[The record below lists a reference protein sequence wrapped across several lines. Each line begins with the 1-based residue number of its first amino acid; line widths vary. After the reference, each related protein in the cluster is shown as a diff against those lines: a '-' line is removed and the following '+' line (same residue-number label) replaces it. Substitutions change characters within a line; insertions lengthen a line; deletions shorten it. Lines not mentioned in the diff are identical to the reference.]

1 MWTRA
6 LRLAEVGRANTRRSE
21 ARRARRG
28 SAKRTRRG
36 ATLVFVAVFALALVG
51 VAAFAIDA
59 SRLYV
64 GTNELQTSADAAAL
78 RAARFMQSNPGS
90 DPTSA
95 AQAFSPSN
103 ESLGSGVQLA
113 EQDVSPIFYDPI
125 NRSFT
130 ATNWAS
136 ANAVEVRATRVGNLL
151 FGRLLTNVMPS
162 PTRRSVAWVANITQ
176 VSCPTPWGFPVLA
189 LNERLNPSGTPNA
202 STISPAAFASV
213 DSALATSTG
222 ARDLTMI
229 FWPPTHLLNAGP
241 QLPKQTGSDSAFY
254 ALAGNMNSYADQI
267 ADPLGSCGGNSSI
280 SIGTQ
285 ETFPGQGGGSV
296 EKKTVDGVE
305 GTGPANQYIGL
316 CENVN
321 APNNTADCW
330 PQGTT
335 NFNGQT
341 PGVRVIV
348 SWVGPVNGSG
358 VPVVAIGGFRVMCV
372 YRGTGGG
379 GGPNASLNSTTSTFL
394 LATYARLTQGRP
406 NNPPGPPNN
415 PPNPPP
421 AGGETCQWLDGPNKT
436 YFDARGVSAPYD
448 EGTIVGYPE
457 AIYPGLGPGTTLGNA
472 PSLGQRLILVR

>member
-6 LRLAEVGRANTRRSE
+6 RRLAAGWRSKTGRLNTVRLDTGRSNTRRE
-21 ARRARRG
+21 
-28 SAKRTRRG
+28 RRG

-64 GTNELQTSADAAAL
+64 GTNELQTGADAAAL
-78 RAARFMQSNPGS
+78 RAARYMQSNPGS
-90 DPTSA
+90 DPTSV

-113 EQDVSPIFYDPI
+113 AQDVLPIFYDPA

-130 ATNWAS
+130 ATSWAT
-136 ANAVEVRATRVGNLL
+136 ANAVEVRASRIGNLL

-189 LNERLNPSGTPNA
+189 LNDRLNPAGTPSA
-202 STISPAAFASV
+202 STISPSTFASV

-229 FWPPTHLLNAGP
+229 FWPPTHLRNNGP
-241 QLPKQTGSDSAFY
+241 KIPKQAGSDSAFY
-254 ALAGNMNSYADQI
+254 ALTENMNEYPNQI
-267 ADPLGSCGGNSSI
+267 ANPASCDANASI
-280 SIGTQ
+280 AIGVQ
-285 ETFPGQGGGSV
+285 EQFDGQGGGSV
-296 EKKTVDGVE
+296 ESKTVNGVE
-305 GTGPANQYIGL
+305 GTPPAKDGML
-316 CENVN
+316 CQTPQQPSN
-321 APNNTADCW
+321 AADCW
-330 PQGTT
+330 PPGTT
-335 NFNGQT
+335 NFSGQT
-341 PGVRVIV
+341 PGVRVV
-348 SWVGPVNGSG
+348 VAWVGSLNGSA
-358 VPVVAIGGFRVMCV
+358 VPVVAVGGFRVMCV
-372 YRGTGGG
+372 YRGKGGG
-379 GGPNASLNSTTSTFL
+379 GQSASVAGAPAQFQ
-394 LATYARLTQGRP
+394 LASYSPVQPGKQDDKP
-406 NNPPGPPNN
+406 KPPKDPPGPP
-415 PPNPPP
+415 P
-421 AGGETCQWLDGPNKT
+421 AGNESCQWLDGPNKS
-436 YFDARGVSAPYD
+436 YFDARGVSTPYD

>member
-6 LRLAEVGRANTRRSE
+6 RRLARGWRSNTGHSTTPRE
-21 ARRARRG
+21 
-28 SAKRTRRG
+28 RRG

-64 GTNELQTSADAAAL
+64 GTNELQTGADAAAL
-78 RAARFMQSNPGS
+78 RAARYMQRNPGS
-90 DPTSA
+90 DPTA
-95 AQAFSPSN
+95 VAQAFSLSN

-113 EQDVSPIFYDPI
+113 AQDVTPIFYDPA
-125 NRSFT
+125 NQSFT
-130 ATNWAS
+130 PTAWAT
-136 ANAVEVRATRVGNLL
+136 ANAVEVRASRLGNLL
-151 FGRLLTNVMPS
+151 FGRLLTNVMPT
-162 PTRRSVAWVANITQ
+162 PMRRSVAWVANITQ
-176 VSCPTPWGFPVLA
+176 VTCPTPWGFPVLA
-189 LNERLNPSGTPNA
+189 LNERLNPAGTPSA
-202 STISPAAFASV
+202 STISPSTFAAV

-229 FWPPTHLLNAGP
+229 FWPPTHLSNAGP

-267 ADPLGSCGGNSSI
+267 ADPRGSCAGNSSV

-296 EKKTVDGVE
+296 QKKTVDGVE
-305 GTGPANQYIGL
+305 GTGPANQLIGL

-321 APNNTADCW
+321 APTNMADCW

-341 PGVRVIV
+341 PGVRVIA

-372 YRGTGGG
+372 YRGTKGGG
-379 GGPNASLNSTTSTFL
+379 ASVVAAASSSVFLPASFLST
-394 LATYARLTQGRP
+394 QPGKNEDKP
-406 NNPPGPPNN
+406 KPPKDPPGPPA
-415 PPNPPP
+415 PPGPPP
-421 AGGETCQWLDGPNKT
+421 AGNESCQWLDGPNKS

-457 AIYPGLGPGTTLGNA
+457 AIYPGLGTGTVLGNA